1 MIKYDEHI
9 ERYTIMGHS
18 GILTLNELCRY
29 LKIPKPTLYRLSE
42 NGTIPSFKVGKQ
54 LRFRKKAIDKWIDR
68 QEVTKRKRGHIKR
81 PITRSKG

>member
-1 MIKYDEHI
+1 MIKYDEYI

-54 LRFRKKAIDKWIDR
+54 LRFRKNAIDKWIISK
-68 QEVTKRKRGHIKR
+68 EKKAKRKGGR
-81 PITRSKG
+81 

>member
-54 LRFRKKAIDKWIDR
+54 LRFRKNAIDKWIISK
-68 QEVTKRKRGHIKR
+68 EKKAKRKGGR
-81 PITRSKG
+81 